1 MSFTEEIRNI
11 DDGEM
16 LEVRVC
22 SDGICKH
29 GLVSSMH
36 LVGTK
41 VNQLKEAIAKEAA
54 AAFVHPVHDA

>member
-1 MSFTEEIRNI
+1 MFTEEIRNV

-22 SDGICKH
+22 ADGICKH

-36 LVGTK
+36 LVQTK
-41 VNQLKEAIAKEAA
+41 VNQLKEAITKEAA
-54 AAFVHPVHDA
+54 EAFTDPIHDA

>member
-1 MSFTEEIRNI
+1 MTTEIRNI

-22 SDGICKH
+22 EDGVCKT

-36 LVGTK
+36 LVEPK
-41 VNQLKEAIAKEAA
+41 ANQLRQAIREEMAA
-54 AAFVHPVHDA
+54 AYVDS

>member
-1 MSFTEEIRNI
+1 MSTEIRNI

-22 SDGICKH
+22 EDGVCKT

-36 LVGTK
+36 LVQPK
-41 VNQLKEAIAKEAA
+41 VNQLRQAIRAEMTEAY
-54 AAFVHPVHDA
+54 VNP